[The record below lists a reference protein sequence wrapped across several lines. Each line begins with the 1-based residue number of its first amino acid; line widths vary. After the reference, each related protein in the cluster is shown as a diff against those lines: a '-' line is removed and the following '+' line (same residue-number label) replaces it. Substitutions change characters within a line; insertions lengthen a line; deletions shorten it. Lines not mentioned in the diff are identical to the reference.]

1 MLHHLINL
9 FTGRA
14 PNPTAAWPVIESAP
28 PVINITART
37 IGFLR
42 FGDPLLDAARG
53 LGRPDRYTQHSAA
66 DGAYITLLYARL
78 GMLLQSDS
86 AGRLDYASFL
96 LAPDAHFPKCPGL
109 VFSSPRLSSGTQLT
123 HETTEATLR
132 TLFGP
137 PINEDRDTG
146 EVILFYSR
154 NGLEWELE
162 LTPAGGLKMFNLYTS
177 EP

>member
-1 MLHHLINL
+1 MLQHLINL
-9 FTGRA
+9 VTGRP
-14 PNPTAAWPVIESAP
+14 PNPTADWPLVETAP
-28 PVINITART
+28 PVINLTART

-53 LGRPDRYTQHSAA
+53 LGRPDRYTRHSAA

-86 AGRLDYASFL
+86 DGRLDYASFL
-96 LAPDAHFPKCPGL
+96 LAPDAHFPSCPGL

-137 PINEDRDTG
+137 PKNQDRDTD
-146 EVILFYSR
+146 EIILFYSR
-154 NGLEWELE
+154 DGLDWELE
-162 LTPAGGLKMFNLYTS
+162 FTPGGKLKLFNLYPS